1 MFKKIVFAL
10 LVLVFLSACG
20 AQSQNSVDD
29 GKKPVAKKNPKEA
42 KVSVEAGLATIT
54 IPGHVPYF
62 WFEKVADD
70 SVPFAKIYFRYDAA
84 SKSYFYQ
91 TDLESWQPLVL
102 ENNAVQEGKMKL
114 VFSDEGVT
122 ITYPSGTWAF
132 P

>member
-1 MFKKIVFAL
+1 MIKKILFAL
-10 LVLVFLSACG
+10 LILVFLSACG
-20 AQSQNSVDD
+20 SQSQSPAEDA
-29 GKKPVAKKNPKEA
+29 KKPVAKKNPKEA
-42 KVSVEAGLATIT
+42 KVSVEAEVVTIT
-54 IPGHVPYF
+54 IPGHAPYF

-84 SKSYFYQ
+84 SKNYFYQ
-91 TDLESWQPLVL
+91 TDLEGWQPLVL
-102 ENNAVQEGKMKL
+102 ENNALQEGKMKL

>member
-42 KVSVEAGLATIT
+42 KVSVEAGLVTIT
-54 IPGHVPYF
+54 IPGHAPYF

-70 SVPFAKIYFRYDAA
+70 SVPFSKVYFRYDAA
-84 SKSYFYQ
+84 SKGYFYQ
-91 TDLESWQPLVL
+91 TDLETWQPLKL
-102 ENNAVQEGKMKL
+102 EDNTFKVGQMKL